1 MTENEIYI
9 KVGRDIA
16 PKYQTIKKLI
26 ELGYDDAFLL
36 DELNALDKQIRKYVE
51 ELKKLKA

>member
-36 DELNALDKQIRKYVE
+36 DELNDLDKQIRKYVE